1 MLASS
6 VALEEAGNQ
15 QYQTNHM
22 MKLFEQGFSFSGFER
37 DKLYLNDRGERF
49 VDISGLSG
57 LDAVTD
63 GRGAAY
69 ADFDND
75 GDSDIF
81 LTSLQGQVH
90 HLFRNNVGQ
99 ASKFLRVT
107 LEGIQSGRD
116 AYGAIVRVKTSRGVQ
131 TQIKAG
137 GSGFVSQSDPRLLF
151 GLAEDDRVEWI
162 TVRWPAGGETRLESE
177 DAKSPLAL
185 TSSSIK
191 LVESASSPE
200 FLQEQRFSLPDPAP
214 ASAVVL
220 QSVRPGRGDP
230 FPSVP
235 LVDMRGTQ
243 TDFERIRQP
252 GRSYLVNLWATW
264 CVPCR
269 QEMPELEKLYQELGA
284 SGVDL
289 IGISLDTGAARDR
302 VPRFLDRA
310 GITYPNFISDESGFE
325 QLFAGDQIFV
335 PLSFIVDGEGLV
347 VDILSGWSHESEA
360 RIRNLIR

>member
-1 MLASS
+1 
-6 VALEEAGNQ
+6 
-15 QYQTNHM
+15 M

-37 DKLYLNDRGERF
+37 DKLYMSDHGERF
-49 VDISGLSG
+49 IDISGLSG

-75 GDSDIF
+75 GDYDIF

-90 HLFRNNVGQ
+90 HLFRNNVGHS
-99 ASKFLRVT
+99 SKFLRVT
-107 LEGIQSGRD
+107 LEGTKSGRD
-116 AYGAIVRVKTSRGVQ
+116 AYGAVVRVKTSRGVQ

-151 GLAEDDRVEWI
+151 GLAEDDSVEWI
-162 TVRWPAGGETRLESE
+162 NVRWPAGGETRLQSE
-177 DAKSPLAL
+177 ELKSPLAL
-185 TSSSIK
+185 VSSSIK
-191 LVESASSPE
+191 VVEHGSGSE
-200 FLQEQRFSLPDPAP
+200 TLMEKRFSLPDAAP
-214 ASAVVL
+214 ADAVVF
-220 QSVRPGRGDP
+220 QSVRPRRGDL
-230 FPSVP
+230 FPAVP
-235 LVDMRGTQ
+235 LIDMERAQ
-243 TDFERIRQP
+243 TDFHSIRQP

-269 QEMPELEKLYQELGA
+269 QEMPELEKLYPELGA

-310 GITYPNFISDESGFE
+310 GITYPNFTTDQTGFE

-335 PLSFIVDGEGLV
+335 PLSFVVDGEGRIA
-347 VDILSGWSHESEA
+347 DIFSGWSRESEA
-360 RIRNLIR
+360 KIRSLIR